1 MNTRT
6 LIVGLF
12 SLVGMASINAQAGS
26 ASWCS
31 PDTYGH
37 VLCDSTPATT
47 DAVIEPGKG
56 DQYGSVLLDSP
67 SKATTDAFVE
77 RGVGD
82 LYGSVLLDVGAPSN
96 RAQHKVVRK

>member
-1 MNTRT
+1 MNTRS

-37 VLCDSTPATT
+37 VLCDSVPATT

-56 DQYGSVLLDSP
+56 DLYGSVLLDSP
-67 SKATTDAFVE
+67 SKATTDVLVE
-77 RGVGD
+77 LGEGD
-82 LYGSVLLDVGAPSN
+82 LYGSVLLDVAASGYH
-96 RAQHKVVRK
+96 AQHKVARK